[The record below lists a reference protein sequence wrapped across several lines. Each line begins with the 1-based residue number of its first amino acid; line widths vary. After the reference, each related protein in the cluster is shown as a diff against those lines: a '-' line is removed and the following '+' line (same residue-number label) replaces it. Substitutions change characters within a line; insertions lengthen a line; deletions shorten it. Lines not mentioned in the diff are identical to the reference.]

1 MLPFFTVLGKNVST
15 YAASAIVG
23 IFAACLL
30 MLFIS
35 KRKKAKIDLDDT
47 VLLSLFVLAGVFIGG
62 HLLYGITN
70 LKYFHLFL
78 SVSDVR
84 GFLSVATL
92 VFGGSVFYGGLIGG
106 TLCGIMGIKILRLDM
121 ALYGDLMAVCAP
133 LFHGFARIGCFLAGC
148 CYGIESKFGFAAHG
162 NEIVP
167 DVNGVV
173 RFPVQLLESVGNFLI
188 FSIMLTLF
196 WKGILR
202 GKLFFIYLMSYS
214 VLRFLD
220 EFLRGDVIRGFV
232 GVLSTSQFISIFVFI
247 FSFAALTVFRIFS
260 KKVRSPQN
268 RTKIRLKSNFFRK
281 SS

>member
-1 MLPFFTVLGKNVST
+1 MLPFFTVLGKTVST
-15 YAASAIVG
+15 YAASATVG

-35 KRKKAKIDLDDT
+35 KRKKARIDLDDT

-78 SVSDVR
+78 SVSDIH
-84 GFLSVATL
+84 GFLSVAAL

-196 WKGILR
+196 WKGILH

-214 VLRFLD
+214 VLRFFD

-247 FSFAALTVFRIFS
+247 FSFAVLTVFRIFS
-260 KKVRSPQN
+260 KKGN
-268 RTKIRLKSNFFRK
+268 IAAKSDENTP
-281 SS
+281 